1 MNDTDERVWAYLL
14 KHRATADAIDIALNC
29 GVTQEEAQNYID
41 RISSENWRNNV
52 STREHNIGDSNYSA
66 HKIQPWDIWLEYE
79 LNPWDADIIK
89 RVLRTKPGQ
98 RRLDYEKIKHV
109 CDERI
114 RQLDEVSHASLERKE
129 STPAQEPNARAHHEH
144 YSNGKDVHC

>member
-1 MNDTDERVWAYLL
+1 M
-14 KHRATADAIDIALNC
+14 KHRATADAKDIALNC
-29 GVTQEEAQNYID
+29 DISKQETVGYLD
-41 RISSENWRNNV
+41 RIASDNWKKVVTRNHNV
-52 STREHNIGDSNYSA
+52 GGSDYA
-66 HKIQPWDIWLEYE
+66 VHKIQ
-79 LNPWDADIIK
+79 PWDADIIK

-129 STPAQEPNARAHHEH
+129 SAAA
-144 YSNGKDVHC
+144 